1 MANSI
6 AVVAFVAEK
15 IFGTDV
21 VKLHQC
27 VVGFNFVDLAAAD
40 VEGQVVAFGI
50 RAEVDFGRE
59 APARATERFLILI
72 PPLTPAACW
81 CARMMLELMACSSS
95 AGGPR
100 LAKVSKTASHT
111 PSLLQ
116 RLNLRDVRRHI
127 ECAHVGDEC
136 RRVITLV
143 GPKCQAPYPGRMVH
157 DHRFGRRPFRG
168 TGRLGQGCRDDETAA
183 VFHQRVA
190 HEAELGFLA
199 ATLAIEQRLGMRARG
214 MRGVAA
220 IMRLSVFE

>member
-1 MANSI
+1 M
-6 AVVAFVAEK
+6 
-15 IFGTDV
+15 
-21 VKLHQC
+21 KLHQC
-27 VVGFNFVDLAAAD
+27 IVDFNFVDLAAAD

-81 CARMMLELMACSSS
+81 RVPRRREALE
-95 AGGPR
+95 

-168 TGRLGQGCRDDETAA
+168 TGRLGQGCRDDKTAA
-183 VFHQRVA
+183 VSISA
-190 HEAELGFLA
+190 WPMKLSLA
-199 ATLAIEQRLGMRARG
+199 SLPPPLR
-214 MRGVAA
+214 
-220 IMRLSVFE
+220 